1 MQKEEQV
8 RLLKGLISYLD
19 SGSNVNAG
27 GIMQNPPETYTCEKR
42 FLKEWEK
49 FFKDYPQIVGMTG
62 DLAEPGTFF
71 TRDDFGIPILATR
84 DEQGNFKAFANVCS
98 HRGVV
103 VENEK
108 KGLKTKFSCPFHGW
122 TYDNSG
128 KLIGY
133 PKPDHFGEIDK
144 SCYGL
149 TELPSKEQFG
159 FLWVHPNP
167 KGKIDTNFLFGDQL
181 MEEFESWGFQDLVLT
196 REEDYITEMNWKLAI
211 DTFGETY
218 HFSTL
223 HKNTLFN
230 SFHGNVQMFD
240 TFERNARL
248 TLCLREID
256 NMKHEH
262 VDNWHICRGAFPV
275 YFLFPN
281 TIVNVSDTGIIL
293 VREYPLDLSPHRSV
307 SKVSF
312 YFWPKVIEYI
322 KNNNI
327 VLDEVDDT
335 DSLQTNSVDNPYQG
349 FGEVI
354 RDEDYVVAAASHKGL
369 QSGTIDHITFGK
381 NEPALHHYH
390 NTFREALDMEPLP
403 LIKL

>member
-8 RLLKGLISYLD
+8 RLLKGLINYLET
-19 SGSNVNAG
+19 GTNVDAG
-27 GIMQNPPETYTCEKR
+27 GIMQTPTDTYTSEER
-42 FLKEWEK
+42 FSQEWNK
-49 FFKDYPQIVGMTG
+49 FFRDYPQIVGMTG

-71 TRDDFGIPILATR
+71 TREDFGIPLLATR
-84 DEQGNFKAFANVCS
+84 DEKGKFRAFANVCA

-108 KGLKTKFSCPFHGW
+108 KGQKTKFSCPFHGW

-128 KLIGY
+128 KLIGF
-133 PKPDHFGEIDK
+133 PKPDHFGNIDK
-144 SCYGL
+144 TCYGL
-149 TELPSKEQFG
+149 TELPCMEQYG

-167 KGKIDTNFLFGDQL
+167 KGEIDLNNLFGSKL
-181 MEEFESWGFQDLVLT
+181 IEEFESWGFQNLILT
-196 REEDYITEMNWKLAI
+196 NEEEYETEMNWKLAI

-223 HKNTLFN
+223 HRNTLFN
-230 SFHGNVQMFD
+230 TFHGNVQMFD

-256 NMKHEH
+256 NMKKDPEE
-262 VDNWHICRGAFPV
+262 NWHICRGAFPV

-281 TIVNVSDTGIIL
+281 TILNVSDTGIIL
-293 VREYPLDLSPHRSV
+293 VREYPLDMSPHRSV

-312 YFWPKVIEYI
+312 YFWPHVIEYL
-322 KNNNI
+322 KENNI
-327 VLDEVDDT
+327 DPENVEG
-335 DSLQTNSVDNPYQG
+335 SQNAMANEFNPYSG
-349 FGEVI
+349 FGDII

-369 QSGTIDHITFGK
+369 RSGAIDHLTFGK

-390 NTFREALDMEPLP
+390 NTFREALDLEPLP
-403 LIKL
+403 LIKI

>member
-8 RLLKGLISYLD
+8 RLLKGLINYLET
-19 SGSNVNAG
+19 GTNVDAG
-27 GIMQNPPETYTCEKR
+27 GIMQTPTDTYTSEER
-42 FLKEWEK
+42 FSEEWNK
-49 FFKDYPQIVGMTG
+49 FFRDYPQIVGMTG

-71 TRDDFGIPILATR
+71 TREDFGIPLLATR
-84 DEQGNFKAFANVCS
+84 DEKGKFRAFANVCA

-108 KGLKTKFSCPFHGW
+108 KGKKTKFSCPFHGC

-128 KLIGY
+128 KLIGF
-133 PKPDHFGEIDK
+133 PKPDHFGDIDK
-144 SCYGL
+144 TCYGL
-149 TELPSKEQFG
+149 TELPCMEQYG

-167 KGKIDTNFLFGDQL
+167 KGEIDLNNLFGSKL
-181 MEEFESWGFQDLVLT
+181 MEEFETWGFQNLILT
-196 REEDYITEMNWKLAI
+196 NEEEYETEMNWKLAI

-223 HKNTLFN
+223 HRNTLLN
-230 SFHGNVQMFD
+230 NFHGNVQMFD

-256 NMKHEH
+256 NMKKDPEE
-262 VDNWHICRGAFPV
+262 NWHICRGAFPV

-281 TIVNVSDTGIIL
+281 TILNVSDTGIIL
-293 VREYPLDLSPHRSV
+293 VREYPLDMSPHRSV

-312 YFWPKVIEYI
+312 YFWPHVIEYL
-322 KNNNI
+322 KENNI
-327 VLDEVDDT
+327 DPENVER
-335 DSLQTNSVDNPYQG
+335 SQNAMANEFNPYSG
-349 FGEVI
+349 FGDII

-369 QSGTIDHITFGK
+369 KSGAIDYLTFGK
-381 NEPALHHYH
+381 NELALHHYH
-390 NTFREALDMEPLP
+390 NTYREALDLEPLP
-403 LIKL
+403 LIKI

>member
-8 RLLKGLISYLD
+8 RLLKGLINYLET
-19 SGSNVNAG
+19 GTNVDAG
-27 GIMQNPPETYTCEKR
+27 GIMQTPTDTYTSEER
-42 FLKEWEK
+42 FSEEWNK
-49 FFKDYPQIVGMTG
+49 FFRDYPQIVGMTG

-71 TRDDFGIPILATR
+71 TREDFGIPLLATR
-84 DEQGNFKAFANVCS
+84 DEKGKFRAFANVCA

-108 KGLKTKFSCPFHGW
+108 KGKKTKFSCPFHGW

-128 KLIGY
+128 KLIGF
-133 PKPDHFGEIDK
+133 PKPDHFGDIDK
-144 SCYGL
+144 TCYGL
-149 TELPSKEQFG
+149 TELPCMEQYG

-167 KGKIDTNFLFGDQL
+167 KGEIDLNNLFGSKL
-181 MEEFESWGFQDLVLT
+181 MEEFESWGFQNLILT
-196 REEDYITEMNWKLAI
+196 NEEEYETEMNWKLAI

-223 HKNTLFN
+223 HRNTLFN
-230 SFHGNVQMFD
+230 NFHGNVQMFD

-256 NMKHEH
+256 NMKKDPEE
-262 VDNWHICRGAFPV
+262 NWHICRGAFPV

-281 TIVNVSDTGIIL
+281 TILNVSDTGIIL
-293 VREYPLDLSPHRSV
+293 VREYPLDMSPHRSV

-312 YFWPKVIEYI
+312 YFWPHVIEYL
-322 KNNNI
+322 KENNI
-327 VLDEVDDT
+327 DPENVEG
-335 DSLQTNSVDNPYQG
+335 SQNAMANEFNPYSG
-349 FGEVI
+349 FGDII

-369 QSGTIDHITFGK
+369 RSGAIDHLTFGK

-390 NTFREALDMEPLP
+390 NTFREALDLEPLP
-403 LIKL
+403 LIKI

>member
-8 RLLKGLISYLD
+8 RLLKGLINYLET
-19 SGSNVNAG
+19 GTNVDAG
-27 GIMQNPPETYTCEKR
+27 GIMQTPTDTYTSEER
-42 FLKEWEK
+42 FSEEWNK
-49 FFKDYPQIVGMTG
+49 FFRDYPQIVGMTG

-71 TRDDFGIPILATR
+71 TREDFGIPLLATR
-84 DEQGNFKAFANVCS
+84 DEKGKFRAFANVCA

-108 KGLKTKFSCPFHGW
+108 KGKKTKFSCPFHGW

-128 KLIGY
+128 KLIGF
-133 PKPDHFGEIDK
+133 PKPDHFGNIDK
-144 SCYGL
+144 TCYGL
-149 TELPSKEQFG
+149 TELPCMEQYG

-167 KGKIDTNFLFGDQL
+167 KGEIDLNNLFGSKL
-181 MEEFESWGFQDLVLT
+181 MEEFESWGFQNLVLT
-196 REEDYITEMNWKLAI
+196 NEEEYVTEMNWKLAI

-218 HFSTL
+218 HFPTL
-223 HKNTLFN
+223 HRNTLFN
-230 SFHGNVQMFD
+230 NFHGNVQMFD

-256 NMKHEH
+256 NMKKDPEE
-262 VDNWHICRGAFPV
+262 NWHICRGAFPV

-281 TIVNVSDTGIIL
+281 TILNVSDTGIIL

-312 YFWPKVIEYI
+312 YFWPKVIDYLKEN
-322 KNNNI
+322 KI
-327 VLDEVDDT
+327 VLDKTEGKPLQDGVDG
-335 DSLQTNSVDNPYQG
+335 NPYLG
-349 FGEVI
+349 FGAII

-369 QSGTIDHITFGK
+369 KSGAIDYLTFGK
-381 NEPALHHYH
+381 NELALHHYH
-390 NTFREALDMEPLP
+390 NTYREALDLEPLP
-403 LIKL
+403 LIKI

>member
-8 RLLKGLISYLD
+8 RLLKGLINYLET
-19 SGSNVNAG
+19 GTNVDAG
-27 GIMQNPPETYTCEKR
+27 GIMQTPTDTYTSEER
-42 FLKEWEK
+42 FSEEWNK
-49 FFKDYPQIVGMTG
+49 FFRDYPQIVGMTG

-71 TRDDFGIPILATR
+71 TREDFGIPLLATR
-84 DEQGNFKAFANVCS
+84 DEKGKFRAFANVCA

-108 KGLKTKFSCPFHGW
+108 KGKKTKFSCPFHGW

-128 KLIGY
+128 KLIGF
-133 PKPDHFGEIDK
+133 PKPDHFGNIDK
-144 SCYGL
+144 TCYGL
-149 TELPSKEQFG
+149 TELPCMEQYG

-167 KGKIDTNFLFGDQL
+167 KGEIDLNNLFGSKL
-181 MEEFESWGFQDLVLT
+181 MEEFESWGFQNLVLT
-196 REEDYITEMNWKLAI
+196 NEEEYVTEMNWKLAI

-223 HKNTLFN
+223 HRNTLFN
-230 SFHGNVQMFD
+230 NFHGNVQMFD

-256 NMKHEH
+256 NMKKDPEE
-262 VDNWHICRGAFPV
+262 NWHICRGAFPV

-281 TIVNVSDTGIIL
+281 TILNVSDTGIIL
-293 VREYPLDLSPHRSV
+293 VREYPLDMSPHRSV

-312 YFWPKVIEYI
+312 YFWPKVIDYLKEN
-322 KNNNI
+322 KI
-327 VLDEVDDT
+327 VLDKTEGKPLQDGVDG
-335 DSLQTNSVDNPYQG
+335 NPYLG
-349 FGEVI
+349 FGAII

-369 QSGTIDHITFGK
+369 KSGAIDYLTFGK
-381 NEPALHHYH
+381 NELALHHYH
-390 NTFREALDMEPLP
+390 NTYREALDLEPLP
-403 LIKL
+403 LIKI

>member
-8 RLLKGLISYLD
+8 RLLKGLINYLET
-19 SGSNVNAG
+19 GTNVDAG
-27 GIMQNPPETYTCEKR
+27 GIMQTPTDTYTSEER
-42 FLKEWEK
+42 FSEEWNK
-49 FFKDYPQIVGMTG
+49 FFRDYPQIVGMTG

-71 TRDDFGIPILATR
+71 TREDFGIPLLATR
-84 DEQGNFKAFANVCS
+84 DEKGKFRAFANVCA

-108 KGLKTKFSCPFHGW
+108 KGKKTKFSCPFHGW

-128 KLIGY
+128 KLIGF
-133 PKPDHFGEIDK
+133 PKPDHFGDIDK
-144 SCYGL
+144 TCYGL
-149 TELPSKEQFG
+149 TELPCMEQYG

-167 KGKIDTNFLFGDQL
+167 KGEIDLNNLLGSKL
-181 MEEFESWGFQDLVLT
+181 MEEFETWGFQNLILT
-196 REEDYITEMNWKLAI
+196 NEEEYETEMNWKLAI

-223 HKNTLFN
+223 HRNTLLN
-230 SFHGNVQMFD
+230 NFHGNVQMFD

-256 NMKHEH
+256 NMKKDPEE
-262 VDNWHICRGAFPV
+262 NWHICRGAFPV

-281 TIVNVSDTGIIL
+281 TILNVSDTGIIL
-293 VREYPLDLSPHRSV
+293 VREYPLDMSPHRSV

-312 YFWPKVIEYI
+312 YFWPHVIEYL
-322 KNNNI
+322 KENNI
-327 VLDEVDDT
+327 DPENVER
-335 DSLQTNSVDNPYQG
+335 SQNAMANEFNPYSG
-349 FGEVI
+349 FGDII

-369 QSGTIDHITFGK
+369 KSGAIDYLTFGK
-381 NEPALHHYH
+381 NELALHHYH
-390 NTFREALDMEPLP
+390 NTYREALDLEPLP
-403 LIKL
+403 LIKI

>member
-8 RLLKGLISYLD
+8 RLLKGLINYLET
-19 SGSNVNAG
+19 GTNVDAG
-27 GIMQNPPETYTCEKR
+27 GIMQTPTDTYTSEDR
-42 FLKEWEK
+42 FSQEWNK
-49 FFKDYPQIVGMTG
+49 FFRDYPQIVGMTG

-71 TRDDFGIPILATR
+71 TREDFGIPLLATR
-84 DEQGNFKAFANVCS
+84 DEKGKFRAFANVCA

-108 KGLKTKFSCPFHGW
+108 KGKKTKFSCPFHGW

-128 KLIGY
+128 KLIGF
-133 PKPDHFGEIDK
+133 PKPDHFGDIDK
-144 SCYGL
+144 TCYGL
-149 TELPSKEQFG
+149 TELPCMEQYG

-167 KGKIDTNFLFGDQL
+167 KGEIDLNNLFGSKL
-181 MEEFESWGFQDLVLT
+181 MEEFESWGFQNLILT
-196 REEDYITEMNWKLAI
+196 NEEEYETEMNWKLAI

-223 HKNTLFN
+223 HRNTLFN
-230 SFHGNVQMFD
+230 NFHGNVQMFD

-256 NMKHEH
+256 NMKKDPEE
-262 VDNWHICRGAFPV
+262 NWHICRGAFPV

-281 TIVNVSDTGIIL
+281 TILNVSDTGIIL
-293 VREYPLDLSPHRSV
+293 VREYPLDMSPHRSV

-312 YFWPKVIEYI
+312 YFWPHVIEYL
-322 KNNNI
+322 KENNI
-327 VLDEVDDT
+327 DPENVEG
-335 DSLQTNSVDNPYQG
+335 SQNAMANEFNPYSG
-349 FGEVI
+349 FGDII

-369 QSGTIDHITFGK
+369 RSGAIDHLTFGK

-390 NTFREALDMEPLP
+390 NTFREALDLEPLP
-403 LIKL
+403 LIKI

>member
-8 RLLKGLISYLD
+8 RLLKGLINYLET
-19 SGSNVNAG
+19 GTNVDAG
-27 GIMQNPPETYTCEKR
+27 GIMQTPTDTYTSEER
-42 FLKEWEK
+42 FSEEWNK
-49 FFKDYPQIVGMTG
+49 FFRDYPQIVGMTG

-71 TRDDFGIPILATR
+71 TREDFGIPLLATR
-84 DEQGNFKAFANVCS
+84 DEKGKFRAFANVCA

-108 KGLKTKFSCPFHGW
+108 KGKKTKFSCPFHGW

-128 KLIGY
+128 KLIGF
-133 PKPDHFGEIDK
+133 PKPDHFGDIDK
-144 SCYGL
+144 TCYGL
-149 TELPSKEQFG
+149 TELPCMEQYG

-167 KGKIDTNFLFGDQL
+167 KGEIDLNNLFGSKL
-181 MEEFESWGFQDLVLT
+181 MEEFESWGFQNLILT
-196 REEDYITEMNWKLAI
+196 NEEEYETEMNWKLAI

-218 HFSTL
+218 HFPTL

-230 SFHGNVQMFD
+230 NFHGNVQMFD

-256 NMKHEH
+256 NMKKDPEE
-262 VDNWHICRGAFPV
+262 NWHICRGAFPV

-281 TIVNVSDTGIIL
+281 TILNVSDTGIIL
-293 VREYPLDLSPHRSV
+293 VREYPLDMSPHRSV

-312 YFWPKVIEYI
+312 YFWPHVIEYL
-322 KNNNI
+322 KENNI
-327 VLDEVDDT
+327 VLETKEGKPLQDDVDG
-335 DSLQTNSVDNPYQG
+335 NPYLG
-349 FGEVI
+349 FGAII

-369 QSGTIDHITFGK
+369 RSGAIDHLTFGK

-390 NTFREALDMEPLP
+390 NTFREALDLEPLP
-403 LIKL
+403 LIKI

>member
-8 RLLKGLISYLD
+8 RLLKGLINYLET
-19 SGSNVNAG
+19 GTNVDAG
-27 GIMQNPPETYTCEKR
+27 GIMQTPTDTYTSEER
-42 FLKEWEK
+42 FSEEWNK
-49 FFKDYPQIVGMTG
+49 FFRDYPQIVGMTG

-71 TRDDFGIPILATR
+71 TREDFGIPLLATR
-84 DEQGNFKAFANVCS
+84 DEKGKFRAFANVCA

-108 KGLKTKFSCPFHGW
+108 KGQKTKFSCPFHGW

-128 KLIGY
+128 KLIGF
-133 PKPDHFGEIDK
+133 PKPDHFGDIDK
-144 SCYGL
+144 TCYGL
-149 TELPSKEQFG
+149 TELPCMEQYG

-167 KGKIDTNFLFGDQL
+167 KGEIDLNNLFGSKL
-181 MEEFESWGFQDLVLT
+181 MEEFESWGFQNLVLT
-196 REEDYITEMNWKLAI
+196 NEEEYVTEMNWKLAI

-223 HKNTLFN
+223 HRNTLFN
-230 SFHGNVQMFD
+230 NFHGNVQMFD

-256 NMKHEH
+256 NMKKDPEE
-262 VDNWHICRGAFPV
+262 NWHICRGAFPV

-281 TIVNVSDTGIIL
+281 TILNVSDTGIIL
-293 VREYPLDLSPHRSV
+293 VREYPLDMSPHRSV

-312 YFWPKVIEYI
+312 YFWPHVIEYL
-322 KNNNI
+322 KENNI
-327 VLDEVDDT
+327 DPENVEG
-335 DSLQTNSVDNPYQG
+335 SQNAMANEFNPYSG
-349 FGEVI
+349 FGDII

-369 QSGTIDHITFGK
+369 RSGAIDHLTFGK

-390 NTFREALDMEPLP
+390 NTFREALDLEPLP
-403 LIKL
+403 LIKI